1 MAEDD
6 VDVDADEKDEAPD
19 AGGAENGNGEPTET
33 AEEGAEA
40 EETEE
45 ADEAEETE
53 ETGGEIEPQ
62 VTAESLDARLDE
74 AEESLEA
81 AETEADLDAVDE
93 TLDAVEADLETLD
106 RPDEDAEDAED
117 LAAEVEDRLA
127 DLREGVEA
135 ERGPYAED
143 VVESLE
149 SAAETVAET
158 RWTETGEDALAAA
171 VADAREA
178 VAEALDAT
186 VEDGAPAE
194 ALSALAAAVADAG
207 LDPDEDAETVAA
219 LVAAADDLEGALED
233 AEEWDDLETREQ
245 MLAQGYYDVLGH
257 YKDFPPEWA
266 AMKEHEQRGDV
277 EMVLLALDSL
287 GSEFM
292 ERHALETLTRMND
305 EGAFEEMHARAG
317 KRDKPG
323 IKAIGKMGAEEAV
336 ETLVE
341 YVDADSDP
349 ALQKVTFRALG
360 EIGDERATQPLA
372 NKLAMENDVV
382 RSHAARALG
391 MVGDTRAVRPLA
403 ATLGDDEVESVRAAA
418 AWALRQ
424 IGTRRALER
433 AAEYADD
440 RSYLVAHEAE
450 QARDA
455 LAADRDE
462 TPAEA

>member
-6 VDVDADEKDEAPD
+6 ADAGGDADADE
-19 AGGAENGNGEPTET
+19 EPEV
-33 AEEGAEA
+33 
-40 EETEE
+40 
-45 ADEAEETE
+45 
-53 ETGGEIEPQ
+53 I
-62 VTAESLDARLDE
+62 VESLDARLGE
-74 AEESLEA
+74 AEEALDA
-81 AETEADLDAVDE
+81 AETEAHLDAVDE
-93 TLDAVEADLETLD
+93 TLDVVARDLETVN
-106 RPDEDAEDAED
+106 RPDGDEEDEDAEDP
-117 LAAEVEDRLA
+117 AAEVEERLA
-127 DLREGVEA
+127 DLRDGVEA

-143 VVESLE
+143 VAEDVTA
-149 SAAETVAET
+149 AAETVRET
-158 RWTETGEDALAAA
+158 RWTETGE
-171 VADAREA
+171 REVETA
-178 VAEALDAT
+178 VAEFREAANESLGEGTPGDDDPSDTLDA
-186 VEDGAPAE
+186 AAE
-194 ALSALAAAVADAG
+194 AVREAG

-219 LVAAADDLEGALED
+219 LVEATADLETGLDE

-245 MLAQGYYDVLGH
+245 LAAEGFYDVLGH
-257 YKDFPPEWA
+257 YKDFPPEWSA
-266 AMKEHEQRGDV
+266 LKEHEQQGNV

-292 ERHALETLTRMND
+292 ERHALETITRMND
-305 EGAFEEMHARAG
+305 DRAFDEIHALAG

-323 IKAIGKMGAEEAV
+323 IKAVGKMAVPEAV

-341 YVDADSDP
+341 YVDTDSDP

-391 MVGDTRAVRPLA
+391 MIGDTRAVRPLA
-403 ATLGDDEVESVRAAA
+403 ATLADDEVESVRAAA

-440 RSYLVAHEAE
+440 RSYLVAHEAR

-455 LAADRDE
+455 LDDPDARL
-462 TPAEA
+462 EA

>member
-6 VDVDADEKDEAPD
+6 VDADADGEDEAPD
-19 AGGAENGNGEPTET
+19 AGGAENGDGEPAET
-33 AEEGAEA
+33 VEEA

-45 ADEAEETE
+45 TEEAE

-62 VTAESLDARLDE
+62 VTVESLGARLDE

-93 TLDAVEADLETLD
+93 TLDAVEADLERLD
-106 RPDEDAEDAED
+106 RPDEDDEDAED
-117 LAAEVEDRLA
+117 PAAEVEDRLA
-127 DLREGVEA
+127 DLQEGVEA

-143 VVESLE
+143 VVESFE
-149 SAAETVAET
+149 GAAETVAET
-158 RWTETGEDALAAA
+158 RWTESGEDAVAAA
-171 VADAREA
+171 VAGAHEA

-186 VEDGAPAE
+186 VEESAPADT
-194 ALSALAAAVADAG
+194 LSALAAAVADAG

-219 LVAAADDLEGALED
+219 LVTAADDLESALED

-245 MLAQGYYDVLGH
+245 LLAQGYYDVLGH

-277 EMVLLALDSL
+277 EMVLLALDSF

-349 ALQKVTFRALG
+349 TLQKVTFRALG

-403 ATLGDDEVESVRAAA
+403 ATLADDEVESVRAAA

-433 AAEYADD
+433 AAEYVDD

>member
-6 VDVDADEKDEAPD
+6 VDDAPADTADEGADAD
-19 AGGAENGNGEPTET
+19 AER
-33 AEEGAEA
+33 
-40 EETEE
+40 ETE
-45 ADEAEETE
+45 
-53 ETGGEIEPQ
+53 
-62 VTAESLDARLDE
+62 VTVEDLEARLDE
-74 AEESLEA
+74 AEGELEA

-93 TLDAVEADLETLD
+93 TLDMVETDLDAVD
-106 RPDEDAEDAED
+106 RPDEDGEDAD
-117 LAAEVEDRLA
+117 DPAAEAEERLV
-127 DLREGVEA
+127 DLRDTVEA

-143 VVESLE
+143 VVEAAE
-149 SAAETVAET
+149 AAAETVSET
-158 RWTETGEDALAAA
+158 RWTETGEDEATAA
-171 VADAREA
+171 VAAFRESVGQTLDTGIDLDEDDHAA
-178 VAEALDAT
+178 V
-186 VEDGAPAE
+186 
-194 ALSALAAAVADAG
+194 LSALAAAVEEAG

-219 LVAAADDLEGALED
+219 LVEAADDLAAALEA

-245 MLAQGYYDVLGH
+245 LEAQGFYDVLGH
-257 YKDFPPEWA
+257 YKDFPPEWSA
-266 AMKEHEQRGDV
+266 LKEHEQRGNV

-287 GSEFM
+287 GSDFM
-292 ERHALETLTRMND
+292 ERHALETITRMND
-305 EGAFEEMHARAG
+305 EGAFEQMHARAG

-323 IKAIGKMGAEEAV
+323 IKAIGKMGADEAV

-360 EIGDERATQPLA
+360 EIGDNRATQPLA

-403 ATLGDDEVESVRAAA
+403 TTLADDEVEAVRAAA

-440 RSYLVAHEAE
+440 RSYLVAHEAQ

-455 LAADRDE
+455 LVADE
-462 TPAEA
+462 SPVEV

>member
-1 MAEDD
+1 MVEEDGDDTDADGAADGDD
-6 VDVDADEKDEAPD
+6 V
-19 AGGAENGNGEPTET
+19 ET
-33 AEEGAEA
+33 A
-40 EETEE
+40 
-45 ADEAEETE
+45 
-53 ETGGEIEPQ
+53 
-62 VTAESLDARLDE
+62 VTVEDLATRLDE

-81 AETEADLDAVDE
+81 AGTEADLDAVEE
-93 TLDAVEADLETLD
+93 TLDAVEADLGTID
-106 RPDEDAEDAED
+106 RPDEDDEDAED
-117 LAAEVEDRLA
+117 PAAEVEERLG
-127 DLREGVEA
+127 DLREDVA
-135 ERGPYAED
+135 ADRGPYAAD
-143 VVESLE
+143 VVGATET
-149 SAAETVAET
+149 AAETVSET
-158 RWTETGEDALAAA
+158 RWTETGEDEAAAAVADFRAAVEETLDAAVEADEADPVAVLAALAAA
-171 VADAREA
+171 V
-178 VAEALDAT
+178 
-186 VEDGAPAE
+186 DG
-194 ALSALAAAVADAG
+194 AG
-207 LDPDEDAETVAA
+207 LDPDDDAETVAA
-219 LVAAADDLEGALED
+219 LVDAADDLEAGLEA

-245 MLAQGYYDVLGH
+245 LEAQGFYDVLGH
-257 YKDFPPEWA
+257 YKDFPPEWSA
-266 AMKEHEQRGDV
+266 LKEHEQRGNV

-287 GSEFM
+287 GSDFM
-292 ERHALETLTRMND
+292 ERHALEAITRMND
-305 EGAFEEMHARAG
+305 EGAFEQMHARAG

-323 IKAIGKMGAEEAV
+323 IRAIGKMGADEAV

-403 ATLGDDEVESVRAAA
+403 ASLADDDIEAVRAAA

-440 RSYLVAHEAE
+440 RSYLVAHEAR

-455 LAADRDE
+455 LAADGSPVE
-462 TPAEA
+462 V